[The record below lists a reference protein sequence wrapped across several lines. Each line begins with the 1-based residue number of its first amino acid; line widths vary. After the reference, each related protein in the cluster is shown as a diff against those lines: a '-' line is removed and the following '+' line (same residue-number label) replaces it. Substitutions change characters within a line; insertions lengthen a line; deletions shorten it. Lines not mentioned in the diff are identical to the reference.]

1 MIVIPIITLIITVL
15 VTASMAALVA
25 GLCVSIKFV
34 CPARGLVQRLR
45 SQLQQ
50 TQIDLA
56 DERRTRAD
64 IVKWIEHEC
73 CAARAFTVERALKQR
88 IDERLEVLRQLRRER
103 QQLREH

>member
-1 MIVIPIITLIITVL
+1 MIVIPVITLIVTVL
-15 VTASMAALVA
+15 VAASMVALVA
-25 GLCVSIKFV
+25 GLCVYIKFV
-34 CPARGLVQRLR
+34 CPARGLVQRLG
-45 SQLQQ
+45 SQLQL

-73 CAARAFTVERALKQR
+73 RAERAYSVERALKQR

-103 QQLREH
+103 KLLREQ